1 MDKLVRTGSSPSPT
15 REYAGEDVHPQDKLS
30 HYSRGTTDITS
41 SSHSANKSYGNRMPG
56 RFRPVPA
63 PETPWEINGDFDESS
78 KSKYIPHV
86 IEPALGVDRLLL
98 AVLTA
103 AFTEDEV
110 GGEKRSLMKFHP
122 RIAPTK

>member
-1 MDKLVRTGSSPSPT
+1 M
-15 REYAGEDVHPQDKLS
+15 
-30 HYSRGTTDITS
+30 
-41 SSHSANKSYGNRMPG
+41 
-56 RFRPVPA
+56 
-63 PETPWEINGDFDESS
+63 EIFDESS

-103 AFTEDEV
+103 AFTEDKV
-110 GGEKRSLMKFHP
+110 CGEKRSLMKFHP